1 MTRRPPRPFFAVARP
16 LSFAH
21 RGGSALWPEN
31 TLLAF
36 RQGLGAG
43 CDVIETDL
51 RLTRDGELVV
61 FHDERL
67 ERTTNGHGLVH
78 EHSLA
83 ELKRLDAGYH
93 FSPDGLRHPHRSR
106 GLVVPTLR
114 EVVDL
119 APELRLN
126 VELKR
131 RQPGIVE
138 ALWRLIEQHDMHQ
151 RILVAASDDALVQR
165 FREVSHGQVA
175 TAAGFGEVT
184 RFWLAARLR
193 LSRLLSPPFD
203 ALQVPQR
210 HGRFTVVD
218 HRLVSAAHA
227 RAIHVHVWTV
237 DQPEQ
242 MRRLLE
248 LGVDGLMSDRPDRLV
263 PVVREYATSA
273 PLPAEPRR
281 CARGTDQ
288 HRTTEKH

>member
-1 MTRRPPRPFFAVARP
+1 MTRQTPRPFFAAARP

-36 RQGLGAG
+36 QQGLSAG

-51 RLTRDGELVV
+51 RLTRDGELVL

-67 ERTTNGHGLVH
+67 ERTTNGHGRVH

-83 ELKRLDAGYH
+83 ELKRLDAGFH
-93 FSPDGLRHPHRSR
+93 FSPDGLRHPCRGR
-106 GLVVPTLR
+106 GLAIPTFQ

-119 APELRLN
+119 APDLRLN

-138 ALWRLIEQHDMHQ
+138 ALWRSIEHYGMHH
-151 RILVAASDDALVQR
+151 RVLVAASDDALVQR
-165 FREVSHGQVA
+165 FRQVSRGQVA
-175 TAAGFGEVT
+175 TSAGFREVT
-184 RFWLAARLR
+184 WFWLAARLR
-193 LSRLLSPPFD
+193 FSRLLSPPFD

-210 HGRFTVVD
+210 HGRLTVVD
-218 HRLVSAAHA
+218 RHFVQAAHA
-227 RAIHVHVWTV
+227 CGVVVHVWTV

-242 MRRLLE
+242 MRRLLT

-263 PVVREYATSA
+263 PVVREYA
-273 PLPAEPRR
+273 
-281 CARGTDQ
+281 RG
-288 HRTTEKH
+288 